1 MSWMFF
7 GLPFPTPPRAKILPV
22 PSRPR
27 CRRSRRPP
35 QPIHNKE
42 EPTMPMTI
50 QHVHIKSKDPKQ
62 AAQFYMDNLGAT
74 LKSEIT
80 GRGCQLD
87 LHGLQLNVT
96 GIVATQ
102 SRQQTLG
109 IEHIAVDTDDY
120 SGTLAKLKANGVR
133 ILEEMPPNANGR
145 RGCFLEAPDGAQ
157 VGILDKM

>member
-1 MSWMFF
+1 MFF
-7 GLPFPTPPRAKILPV
+7 GFPLRTMPRGKMLAV
-22 PSRPR
+22 DRRPR
-27 CRRSRRPP
+27 YCTFCRSH

-42 EPTMPMTI
+42 EPAMPMTI

-102 SRQQTLG
+102 SRQQNLG

-120 SGTLAKLKANGVR
+120 TGTLAKLKANGVR

-145 RGCFLEAPDGAQ
+145 RVCFLEAPDGAQ
-157 VGILDKM
+157 VEIIEKM

>member
-1 MSWMFF
+1 
-7 GLPFPTPPRAKILPV
+7 
-22 PSRPR
+22 
-27 CRRSRRPP
+27 
-35 QPIHNKE
+35 
-42 EPTMPMTI
+42 MPMTI

-102 SRQQTLG
+102 SRQQNLG
-109 IEHIAVDTDDY
+109 IEHIAVDTDAEVEVTQKGQTYNLDTE
-120 SGTLAKLKANGVR
+120 GVDTIQLDAAKLTHASSYDEEDRQDAAAWQDITAAKKRTATSNLAVLYDNLALGVTG
-133 ILEEMPPNANGR
+133 AVDYR
-145 RGCFLEAPDGAQ
+145 RGAIAAATAR
-157 VGILDKM
+157 